1 MHFSANQSIAQQH
14 IDQLHHEAAQRRLAR
29 SGQRR
34 GRAQSGRNALRQ
46 VIGYRLVVLG
56 WRLLDTSPRLAERPA
71 R

>member
-14 IDQLHHEAAQRRLAR
+14 IDQLHHEADQRRLAR
-29 SGQRR
+29 GGRRR
-34 GRAQSGRNALRQ
+34 GRARSGGNALRQ

>member
-1 MHFSANQSIAQQH
+1 MHFSANQSLAQQH
-14 IDQLHHEAAQRRLAR
+14 IDQLHHDAGQRRLAR

-34 GRAQSGRNALRQ
+34 RRAQSGRSALRQ